1 MPVSGAP
8 ATREELAQ
16 ALKSA
21 AAAGQPVRFSGG
33 ATKHD
38 WGAAGAEDAL
48 ELPTAGL
55 DRILEHNAGDLTA
68 VLEAGVPLARAQEAF
83 AEKGQMLAL
92 DPPDPGGATLGGV
105 VATADS
111 GPLRGRYGGVRDL
124 VVGMRVALSDGT
136 LAKSGGKVIKNVAG
150 YDLAKLFTGSLGTLG
165 AIAELSVRL
174 HPLQPASATAIGSAR
189 DPDELGRA
197 LLGVSRAPLEH
208 SGFDVS
214 WADGAGS
221 LLIRFAGAA
230 PRPQAELAER
240 LLREAGLATEIEE
253 DDDELWTGQ
262 RARQRGEGD
271 EGAVLRVSSLP
282 TRLPALIRATED
294 AGGSLVGRAVLG
306 LAWVRLPQPSR
317 EQIESLRRL
326 LSPSPCV
333 VLDRPPSLELDPWG
347 PLDPAV
353 VALMRRVKEHFDPA
367 GVCSPGVFAGGL

>member
-1 MPVSGAP
+1 MAVTGAP

-16 ALKSA
+16 ALKGA
-21 AAAGQPVRFSGG
+21 AAESQPVRFSGG

-38 WGAAGAEDAL
+38 WGAAGAVDAL

-68 VLEAGVPLARAQEAF
+68 VLEAGVPLARAQAAF
-83 AEKGQMLAL
+83 AEEGQMLAL
-92 DPPDPGGATLGGV
+92 DPADPGGATIGGV

-150 YDLAKLFTGSLGTLG
+150 YDLAKVFAGSLGTLG
-165 AIAELSVRL
+165 AIVEVSVRL
-174 HPLQPASATAIGSAR
+174 HPLQPNSATVIGHAA

-197 LLGVSRAPLEH
+197 LLSVARAPLEH
-208 SGFDVS
+208 SGFDVA

-240 LLREAGLATEIEE
+240 ILSDAGVGTEIEE
-253 DDDELWTGQ
+253 DDGELWAGQ
-262 RARQRGEGD
+262 RARQRGEGSD
-271 EGAVLRVSSLP
+271 GAVLRVSSLP
-282 TRLPALIRATED
+282 TRLPALIRASED
-294 AGGSLVGRAVLG
+294 AGGSLVGRAALG
-306 LAWVRLPQPSR
+306 LSWVWLPEPSR
-317 EQIESLRRL
+317 EKIESLRRI

-333 VLDRPPSLELDPWG
+333 VLDHPQSLEVDPWG
-347 PLDPAV
+347 PVDPAV

>member
-1 MPVSGAP
+1 MTVTGAP

-21 AAAGQPVRFSGG
+21 SAAGEPVRFTGG
-33 ATKHD
+33 GTKLG
-38 WGAAGAEDAL
+38 WGAAGPEHAL

-68 VLEAGVPLARAQEAF
+68 VLEAGVPLARAQAAF
-83 AEKGQMLAL
+83 AEEGQMLAL
-92 DPPDPGGATLGGV
+92 DPPDGGATLGGV

-150 YDLAKLFTGSLGTLG
+150 YDLAKLFAGSLGTLG
-165 AIAELSVRL
+165 AIVEVSVRL
-174 HPLQPASATAIGSAR
+174 HPLQPASATAIGNSA
-189 DPDELGRA
+189 DVDELGRA
-197 LLGVSRAPLEH
+197 LVAVSRAPLEH
-208 SGFDVS
+208 SGFDVC

-221 LLIRFAGAA
+221 LLVRFAGAA

-240 LLREAGLATEIEE
+240 LLRDAGLETEIEE
-253 DDDELWTGQ
+253 DDEELWAGQ
-262 RARQRGEGD
+262 RARQRGEGSD
-271 EGAVLRVSSLP
+271 GAVLRASSLP

-294 AGGSLVGRAVLG
+294 ARGSLVGRAALG
-306 LAWVRLPQPSR
+306 LSWVWLPEPTA
-317 EQIESLRRL
+317 EQVESLRRIL
-326 LSPSPCV
+326 HPSPCV
-333 VLDRPPSLELDPWG
+333 VLDRPASLDVDPWG
-347 PLDPAV
+347 PVDPAV

-367 GVCSPGVFAGGL
+367 GICSPGVFAGGL

>member
-1 MPVSGAP
+1 MAVSGAP

-16 ALKSA
+16 ALRSA
-21 AAAGQPVRFSGG
+21 GAAGQPVRFSGG
-33 ATKHD
+33 ATKHQ

-48 ELPTAGL
+48 ELPTGGL

-83 AEKGQMLAL
+83 AEEGQMLAI
-92 DPPDPGGATLGGV
+92 DPPDLGGATIGGV

-124 VVGMRVALSDGT
+124 VVGVRVALSDGT

-150 YDLAKLFTGSLGTLG
+150 YDLAKLFAGSLGTLG
-165 AIAELSVRL
+165 AIVEVSVRL
-174 HPLQPASATAIGSAR
+174 HPLQPHSATAIGHAG
-189 DPDELGRA
+189 DADELGRA
-197 LLGVSRAPLEH
+197 LISVARAPLEH
-208 SGFDVS
+208 SGFDVC

-240 LLREAGLATEIEE
+240 LLREAGLGTEIEE
-253 DDDELWTGQ
+253 DDEELWARQ
-262 RARQRGEGD
+262 RARQRGEGSD
-271 EGAVLRVSSLP
+271 GAVLRVSSLP

-306 LAWVRLPQPSR
+306 LSWVWLPEPSR
-317 EQIESLRRL
+317 EQIESLRRM
-326 LSPSPCV
+326 LSPAPCV
-333 VLDRPPSLELDPWG
+333 VLDRPQALEVDPWG
-347 PLDPAV
+347 PVDPALL
-353 VALMRRVKEHFDPA
+353 ALMRRVKEHFDPA